1 MGANVKRG
9 QEKQKQGCVADSP
22 GCTKRLLIKTIVWSH
37 HIVEREIKQLLKII
51 ESSVHSQYITTN
63 VIPALIKQSLCGK
76 T

>member
-37 HIVEREIKQLLKII
+37 HIVEREIQQSLKIT
-51 ESSVHSQYITTN
+51 ECFVYSQNITTN
-63 VIPALIKQSLCGK
+63 GMSALIKQSLCGK